1 MSLVVPIALNVV
13 ILAIGFVFLHAKLDR
28 KVRPNALLDEIK
40 REVNSIIVE
49 LNQTTDRNIGLIEER
64 IETLNSILEKVDKRL
79 ALIRR
84 EWEQH
89 EAGIQVYSD
98 LKRSAVQTP
107 RRRTDSP
114 TEPVADPGVG
124 PAADGGVGEG
134 AAGSERVDRA
144 GAEAAPGTGESTAQ
158 RGAAARSEISF
169 RSAGAAPDS
178 LPSSSES
185 ATRSQEA
192 RSKVREQVVSLH
204 RKGIAPNIIA
214 SRVGSTLG
222 EVELIIAL
230 HDGKG

>member
-1 MSLVVPIALNVV
+1 MPLVVPIALNIVV
-13 ILAIGFVFLHAKLDR
+13 LAIGFVFLHAKLDR
-28 KVRPNALLDEIK
+28 KVRPDALLDEIK

-64 IETLNSILEKVDKRL
+64 IESLNAMLEKVDKRL

-89 EAGIQVYSD
+89 EAGARVYTD
-98 LKRSAVQTP
+98 LKRVAKQSKSSGGGLPPVPGASEAPGEPAVGKP
-107 RRRTDSP
+107 RIA
-114 TEPVADPGVG
+114 EP
-124 PAADGGVGEG
+124 
-134 AAGSERVDRA
+134 
-144 GAEAAPGTGESTAQ
+144 GAEA
-158 RGAAARSEISF
+158 RSEAHPEFAS
-169 RSAGAAPDS
+169 RPSGDS
-178 LPSSSES
+178 EVLPSGSES
-185 ATRSQEA
+185 AKRSQEA
-192 RSKVREQVVSLH
+192 RSRVREQVVSLH

>member
-1 MSLVVPIALNVV
+1 MPLVVPIALNIVV
-13 ILAIGFVFLHAKLDR
+13 LAIGFVFLHAKLDR
-28 KVRPNALLDEIK
+28 KVRPDALLDEIK

-64 IETLNSILEKVDKRL
+64 IETLNAMLEKVDKRL

-89 EAGIQVYSD
+89 EAGARVYTD
-98 LKRSAVQTP
+98 LKR
-107 RRRTDSP
+107 
-114 TEPVADPGVG
+114 VAKQSRSS
-124 PAADGGVGEG
+124 GGGLPP
-134 AAGSERVDRA
+134 AAGSSEARREP
-144 GAEAAPGTGESTAQ
+144 GAEA
-158 RGAAARSEISF
+158 RSEKHPEDAS
-169 RSAGAAPDS
+169 RPSGDS
-178 LPSSSES
+178 ETLPSGSES
-185 ATRSQEA
+185 AKRSQEA
-192 RSKVREQVVSLH
+192 RSRVREQVVSLH